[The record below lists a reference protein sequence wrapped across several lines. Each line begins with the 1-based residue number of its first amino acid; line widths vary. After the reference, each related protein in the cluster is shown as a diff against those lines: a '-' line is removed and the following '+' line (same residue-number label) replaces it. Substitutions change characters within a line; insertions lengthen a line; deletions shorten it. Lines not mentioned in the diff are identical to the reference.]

1 MTEDTAA
8 MDSISH
14 IKRQVEAYVGKNVTI
29 RADRGRKRKSEYTGT
44 LTGAYANV
52 FTLSCILSGVEQ
64 NLTYSYHDILTGNV
78 LFLKNKK
85 GA

>member
-1 MTEDTAA
+1 MPEDTAA

-44 LTGAYANV
+44 LTGAYAHV

-64 NLTYSYHDILTGNV
+64 NLTYSYNDILTGNV